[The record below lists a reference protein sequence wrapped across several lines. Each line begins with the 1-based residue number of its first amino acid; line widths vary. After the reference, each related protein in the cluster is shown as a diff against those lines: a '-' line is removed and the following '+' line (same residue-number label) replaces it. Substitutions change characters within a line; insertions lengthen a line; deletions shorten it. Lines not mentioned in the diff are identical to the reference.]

1 MPEIQ
6 ANIQA
11 GRYEDVLA
19 AVQSPVIALTELV
32 KNASDSCLNKHDPI
46 IININTENRV
56 ITITDFGEGL
66 SKDEL
71 EHLGEAGYSSKM
83 VGDKIHSPIDNPFSG
98 SKGLGLLT
106 AFFIADTLEIETYS
120 ILDRRSY
127 YLVWKKGEQKYTY
140 VEAKS
145 EFKGTIVT
153 LKNIEPAKLQMIL
166 LPEEKIKLFMAS
178 IRFFTGN
185 ENLPR
190 INLVID
196 EMEESHY
203 PAETLESYY
212 NRNKRANSGFIAK
225 ASFSY
230 EDNQI
235 TLSYEDNISNFY
247 TFNGKSI
254 DLRDKRTVD
263 RFVSDIR
270 APESGVAPIKSVCE
284 SKAFNEQYLPI
295 ELPAFSGVLYTWRH
309 RKNDDLEQWPVGV
322 RIYIN
327 NYSLYRYLDKEND
340 WLTLSEVS
348 QNVKATN
355 SKLKNTYGYL
365 DITNYNEH
373 NEELKIS
380 KERNDFVDSMAQRKF
395 IHIMR
400 DIIVGIFARIDIAVK
415 NPPIQSVSLRDSNVT
430 VKVGETFNLEK
441 AVICDNI
448 GLDDIDLDFDES
460 QISISDDWIVSADR
474 AGSYEIKLNLDDK
487 SHTLTIHYK
496 NVIPEFDLQKSTTTI
511 YKGNSVNLR
520 DFIAISSCK
529 DVTPDSII
537 ILSQNKNTVI
547 RNDVFDRNN
556 SVGQHIV
563 LYRYEEFQRT
573 LSITV
578 KEIEHQP
585 GSGAKSPRIDILFPK
600 LDDLRAHS
608 FKLPELVDAISSH
621 YVQAPTLC
629 MAAIRILIESSAKEF
644 FEHLVDEEMTEKFP
658 NLVNKV
664 MNIRACHP
672 NSPDYKKYI
681 SVQDPEFIAKFQCIS
696 TEYQL
701 PLSKDVKT
709 NINAHLKEISLDMFV
724 HNPAVVATDTTV
736 YRSMQIFA
744 PLLNYIFEILLV
756 DIPENH
762 NED

>member
-32 KNASDSCLNKHDPI
+32 KNASDSCLNTDDPI
-46 IININTENRV
+46 IININTTNKI
-56 ITITDFGEGL
+56 ITIIDSGEGL

-83 VGDKIHSPIDNPFSG
+83 VGDKIRTPIDNPLSG

-120 ILDRRSY
+120 VLDKKSY

-140 VEAKS
+140 VETNS
-145 EFKGTIVT
+145 EFQGTTVT

-166 LPEEKIKLFMAS
+166 LPEEKVKLFMAS
-178 IRFFTGN
+178 IRFFTDS

-190 INLVID
+190 IKLVID
-196 EMEESHY
+196 GMEESHY
-203 PAETLESYY
+203 PEETLESYY
-212 NRNKRANSGFIAK
+212 SRNKRDNSGFIAK

-230 EDNQI
+230 ENNRI
-235 TLSYEDNISNFY
+235 SLSYEDNISNFY
-247 TFNGKSI
+247 TFTGKSI
-254 DLRDKRTVD
+254 DLGDKRTVD
-263 RFVSDIR
+263 NFVSDIR
-270 APESGVAPIKSVCE
+270 APESGVAPIKSICE
-284 SKAFNEQYLPI
+284 SEAFSEQYLPI
-295 ELPAFSGVLYTWRH
+295 MLPAFCGVLYTWRH

-355 SKLKNTYGYL
+355 YKLKNTYGYL

-380 KERNDFVDSMAQRKF
+380 KERNDFVDSMSQRKF

-400 DIIVGIFARIDIAVK
+400 DVIVGVFARIDIAVK
-415 NPPIQSVSLRDSNVT
+415 NPPIQSVNLRYSNVT
-430 VKVGETFNLEK
+430 VKVGEPLNLAN
-441 AVICDNI
+441 AVICNNI
-448 GLDDIDLDFDES
+448 GLDDIDLDYDES
-460 QISISDDWIVSADR
+460 QISISNDWTVSTDQ
-474 AGSYEIKLNLDDK
+474 AGSYDIKLRFGDK
-487 SHTLTIHYK
+487 SYTFTIHYK
-496 NVIPEFDLQKSTTTI
+496 NVIPEFDLQKSMITI

-520 DFIAISSCK
+520 DYIIAASCK
-529 DVTPDSII
+529 DVNPDSIT
-537 ILSQNKNTVI
+537 ILSQSKDTVI
-547 RNDVFDRNN
+547 KTDVFDKSN
-556 SVGQHIV
+556 SVGQHIIF
-563 LYRYEEFQRT
+563 YCYEEFQRT

-578 KEIEHQP
+578 KEIERQP
-585 GSGAKSPRIDILFPK
+585 GSGVKSPRMDSLFSK
-600 LDDLRAHS
+600 LDELREHS
-608 FKLPELVDAISSH
+608 FKLPELVDAISSY

-629 MAAIRILIESSAKEF
+629 MAAIRILIESSAKAF
-644 FEHLVDEEMTEKFP
+644 FKHLIDEEVTDSFP
-658 NLVNKV
+658 SLVNRV
-664 MNIRACHP
+664 MNIRDCHTK
-672 NSPDYKKYI
+672 NSDYIKYI
-681 SVQDPEFIAKFQCIS
+681 SMQDPKFIAEFQRIS
-696 TEYQL
+696 TGYQIS
-701 PLSKDVKT
+701 LSKDVKT
-709 NINAHLKEISLDMFV
+709 NINAHLKEIALDMFV
-724 HNPAVVATDTTV
+724 HNPAIVATDTTV

-744 PLLNYIFEILLV
+744 PLLNYIFDVLLLN
-756 DIPENH
+756 ISER
-762 NED
+762 

>member
-11 GRYEDVLA
+11 GKYEDVLA
-19 AVQSPVIALTELV
+19 TVQSPVIALTELV
-32 KNASDSCLNKHDPI
+32 KNASDSCLNKDDPI
-46 IININTENRV
+46 IIKINTTSRV
-56 ITITDFGEGL
+56 ITITDSGEGL

-83 VGDKIHSPIDNPFSG
+83 VGDKTRSPIDNPLSG

-120 ILDRRSY
+120 VLDRRSY

-145 EFKGTIVT
+145 EFQGTTVT

-166 LPEEKIKLFMAS
+166 LPEEKVKLFMAS
-178 IRFFTGN
+178 IRFFTDS
-185 ENLPR
+185 EKLPR
-190 INLVID
+190 IKLVID
-196 EMEESHY
+196 GMEESHY
-203 PAETLESYY
+203 PAETMESYY
-212 NRNKRANSGFIAK
+212 NRNKRDNGGFIAK

-230 EDNQI
+230 ENNRI

-247 TFNGKSI
+247 TFSGKSI

-263 RFVSDIR
+263 SFVSCIR
-270 APESGVAPIKSVCE
+270 APESGGAPIKSVCE
-284 SKAFNEQYLPI
+284 SEAFNKQYLSI
-295 ELPAFSGVLYTWRH
+295 ELPDFSGVLYTWRH
-309 RKNDDLEQWPVGV
+309 RKSDDLEQWPVGV

-355 SKLKNTYGYL
+355 YKLKNTYGYL

-400 DIIVGIFARIDIAVK
+400 DVIVGIFARIDIAVK
-415 NPPIQSVSLRDSNVT
+415 NPPIQSVNLRYSNVT
-430 VKVGETFNLEK
+430 VKVGEPFNLAS
-441 AVICDNI
+441 AVICNNI

-460 QISISDDWIVSADR
+460 QISINDDWIVSTDR
-474 AGSYEIKLNLDDK
+474 AGSYDIKLNFDDK
-487 SHTLTIHYK
+487 SHTFTINYK
-496 NVIPEFDLQKSTTTI
+496 NVIPEFDLQKSMITI

-520 DFIAISSCK
+520 DFIVSSSCK
-529 DVTPDSII
+529 DVTPDSIA
-537 ILSQNKNTVI
+537 ILSQSKDTIIKN
-547 RNDVFDRNN
+547 DLFDKNN

-563 LYRYEEFQRT
+563 FYRYDDFQRT

-578 KEIEHQP
+578 KEIERQP
-585 GSGAKSPRIDILFPK
+585 GAGAKSPRMDILFSK
-600 LDDLRAHS
+600 LDELREHS
-608 FKLPELVDAISSH
+608 FKLPELVDAISSY

-644 FEHLVDEEMTEKFP
+644 FEHLVDEEVIDSFP
-658 NLVNKV
+658 SLVNRV
-664 MNIRACHP
+664 MNIRDCHP
-672 NSPDYKKYI
+672 KNPDYIKYI
-681 SVQDPEFIAKFQCIS
+681 SVQEPKFIAEFQRIS
-696 TEYQL
+696 AEYQVS
-701 PLSKDVKT
+701 LSKDVKT

-724 HNPAVVATDTTV
+724 HNPAIIATDTTV

-744 PLLNYIFEILLV
+744 PLLNYIFDVLLL
-756 DIPENH
+756 
-762 NED
+762 

>member
-6 ANIQA
+6 ANIKA
-11 GRYEDVLA
+11 GKYEDVLA

-32 KNASDSCLNKHDPI
+32 KNASDSCLNKDDPI
-46 IININTENRV
+46 IIKINTTSRV
-56 ITITDFGEGL
+56 ITITDSGEGL

-83 VGDKIHSPIDNPFSG
+83 VGDKTRSPIDNPLSG

-106 AFFIADTLEIETYS
+106 AFFIADTFEIETYS

-145 EFKGTIVT
+145 EFQGTTVT

-166 LPEEKIKLFMAS
+166 LPEEKVKLFMAS
-178 IRFFTGN
+178 IRFFTDS

-190 INLVID
+190 IKLFID
-196 EMEESHY
+196 GMEESYY

-212 NRNKRANSGFIAK
+212 NRNKRDNIGFIAK

-230 EDNQI
+230 ENNQI

-254 DLRDKRTVD
+254 DLRDKHTVD
-263 RFVSDIR
+263 SFVSDIR
-270 APESGVAPIKSVCE
+270 APEIGVAPIKSVCE
-284 SKAFNEQYLPI
+284 SEAFSEPYLPI
-295 ELPAFSGVLYTWRH
+295 ELPAFSGILYTWRN
-309 RKNDDLEQWPVGV
+309 RKNDELEQWPVGV

-327 NYSLYRYLDKEND
+327 NYSLYKYLDKEND

-355 SKLKNTYGYL
+355 YKLKNAYGYL

-400 DIIVGIFARIDIAVK
+400 DVIVGIFARIDIAVK
-415 NPPIQSVSLRDSNVT
+415 NPPIQSVNLRYKNVT
-430 VKVGETFNLEK
+430 VKVGEPFNLAS
-441 AVICDNI
+441 AVICNNI
-448 GLDDIDLDFDES
+448 GLDDIELDFDES
-460 QISISDDWIVSADR
+460 QISISDDWIVSTDR
-474 AGSYEIKLNLDDK
+474 AGSYEIKLNFDDK
-487 SHTLTIHYK
+487 SHTFTIHYK
-496 NVIPEFDLQKSTTTI
+496 NVIPEFDLQKSMITI

-520 DFIAISSCK
+520 DFIVASSCK
-529 DVTPDSII
+529 DVTPDSIA
-537 ILSQNKNTVI
+537 ILSQSKDTVI
-547 RNDVFDRNN
+547 KNDVFDKNN
-556 SVGQHIV
+556 SVGQHIIF
-563 LYRYEEFQRT
+563 YRYDEFQRT

-578 KEIEHQP
+578 KEIERQP
-585 GSGAKSPRIDILFPK
+585 GAGAKSPRIDILFSK
-600 LDDLRAHS
+600 LDELREHS
-608 FKLPELVDAISSH
+608 FRLPELVDAISSY

-629 MAAIRILIESSAKEF
+629 MAAIRILIESSAKAF
-644 FEHLVDEEMTEKFP
+644 FKHLVDEEVTDSFLS
-658 NLVNKV
+658 LVNRV
-664 MNIRACHP
+664 MNIRDCHP
-672 NSPDYKKYI
+672 KNPDYIKYI
-681 SVQDPEFIAKFQCIS
+681 SAQDPKFIAEFQRIS
-696 TEYQL
+696 VGYKVS
-701 PLSKDVKT
+701 LSKDVKT
-709 NINAHLKEISLDMFV
+709 NINAHLKEIALDMFV
-724 HNPAVVATDTTV
+724 HNPAIISTDTTV

-744 PLLNYIFEILLV
+744 PLLNYIFDVLLL
-756 DIPENH
+756 
-762 NED
+762 

>member
-11 GRYEDVLA
+11 GKYEDVLA

-46 IININTENRV
+46 IININTQNKV
-56 ITITDFGEGL
+56 ITITDSGEGL
-66 SKDEL
+66 SKNEL

-83 VGDKIHSPIDNPFSG
+83 IGNNIQSPIDNPLSG

-120 ILDRRSY
+120 ILDKKSY

-145 EFKGTIVT
+145 EFQGTTIT

-166 LPEEKIKLFMAS
+166 LPEEKVKLFMAS
-178 IRFFTGN
+178 IRFFTDS

-190 INLVID
+190 IKLVVD
-196 EMEESHY
+196 GMEESYY
-203 PAETLESYY
+203 PAEPLESYY
-212 NRNKRANSGFIAK
+212 NRNKRDNSGFIAK

-230 EDNQI
+230 VNNQI

-247 TFNGKSI
+247 TFNEKSI

-263 RFVSDIR
+263 SFVSDIR
-270 APESGVAPIKSVCE
+270 APESGVAPIKSICE
-284 SKAFNEQYLPI
+284 SEVFSEQYLPI
-295 ELPAFSGVLYTWRH
+295 DLPAFSGVLYTWRH

-355 SKLKNTYGYL
+355 YKLKNTYGYL
-365 DITNYNEH
+365 DLTNYNEH
-373 NEELKIS
+373 NHELKIS

-400 DIIVGIFARIDIAVK
+400 DVIVGIFSRIDIAVK
-415 NPPIQSVSLRDSNVT
+415 NPPIQSINLRYNNVT
-430 VKVGETFNLEK
+430 VKVGEPFNLAN
-441 AVICDNI
+441 AVICNNI

-460 QISISDDWIVSADR
+460 QISITEDWMVSTDR
-474 AGSYEIKLNLDDK
+474 AGSYNIKLNFDSK
-487 SHTLTIHYK
+487 SHTFTIHYK
-496 NVIPEFDLQKSTTTI
+496 NVIPEFDLQKNMITI

-520 DFIAISSCK
+520 DFIVASSCK
-529 DVTPDSII
+529 DVTPNSIDIQSQGKDTI
-537 ILSQNKNTVI
+537 IK
-547 RNDVFDRNN
+547 NDVFDKNN

-563 LYRYEEFQRT
+563 FYRYEDFQRT

-578 KEIEHQP
+578 KEIERQP
-585 GSGAKSPRIDILFPK
+585 GAGAKSPRIDILFPK

-608 FKLPELVDAISSH
+608 FKLPELVDAISSY

-644 FEHLVDEEMTEKFP
+644 FEHLVDEEVIDSFP
-658 NLVNKV
+658 SLVNRIL
-664 MNIRACHP
+664 NIRDCHP
-672 NSPDYKKYI
+672 KSPDYIKYI
-681 SVQDPEFIAKFQCIS
+681 STQSPRFIEEYQRIS

-701 PLSKDVKT
+701 LLSKDVKT
-709 NINAHLKEISLDMFV
+709 NINAHLKEIDLDMFV
-724 HNPAVVATDTTV
+724 HNPSIVATDTTV

-744 PLLNYIFEILLV
+744 
-756 DIPENH
+756 
-762 NED
+762 

>member
-6 ANIQA
+6 ANIQT
-11 GRYEDVLA
+11 GKYEDVLS

-46 IININTENRV
+46 IININTKNRV
-56 ITITDFGEGL
+56 ITITDSGEGL
-66 SKDEL
+66 SEDEL

-83 VGDKIHSPIDNPFSG
+83 IGSNIQSPIDNPLSG

-120 ILDRRSY
+120 ILDKKSY

-145 EFKGTIVT
+145 EFQGTSIT
-153 LKNIEPAKLQMIL
+153 LKNIDPAKLQMIL
-166 LPEEKIKLFMAS
+166 LPEEKVKLFMAS
-178 IRFFTGN
+178 IRFFTDS
-185 ENLPR
+185 ENLPC
-190 INLVID
+190 IKLVVD
-196 EMEESHY
+196 GMEESHY
-203 PAETLESYY
+203 PTEPLENYY
-212 NRNKRANSGFIAK
+212 NRNKRDNSGFIAK
-225 ASFSY
+225 AGFSY
-230 EDNQI
+230 INNQI
-235 TLSYEDNISNFY
+235 TLSYEDNISSFY
-247 TFNGKSI
+247 TFNEKRI

-263 RFVSDIR
+263 SFVSDIR
-270 APESGVAPIKSVCE
+270 APESGVAPIKSICE
-284 SKAFNEQYLPI
+284 SEAFSEQYLPI

-355 SKLKNTYGYL
+355 YKLKNTYGYL
-365 DITNYNEH
+365 DLTNYNEH

-395 IHIMR
+395 MHIMR
-400 DIIVGIFARIDIAVK
+400 DVIIGVFSRIDIAVK
-415 NPPIQSVSLRDSNVT
+415 NPPIQSVNLRYNNVT
-430 VKVGETFNLEK
+430 VKVGEPFNLAN
-441 AVICDNI
+441 AVICNNI

-460 QISISDDWIVSADR
+460 QISITEDWRVSTDR
-474 AGSYEIKLNLDDK
+474 AGSYNIKLNFDGK
-487 SHTLTIHYK
+487 SHTFTIHYK
-496 NVIPEFDLQKSTTTI
+496 NVIPEFDLQKSMITI

-520 DFIAISSCK
+520 DFIVASSCK
-529 DVTPDSII
+529 DVTLDSIHIQSQGKDTI
-537 ILSQNKNTVI
+537 IK
-547 RNDVFDRNN
+547 NDVFDKNN

-563 LYRYEEFQRT
+563 FYHYEDFQRT

-578 KEIEHQP
+578 KEIERQP
-585 GSGAKSPRIDILFPK
+585 GAGAKSPRIDILFPN

-608 FKLPELVDAISSH
+608 FKLPELVDAISSY

-644 FEHLVDEEMTEKFP
+644 FEYLVDEEVTDSFP
-658 NLVNKV
+658 SLVNRIL
-664 MNIRACHP
+664 NIRDCHP
-672 NSPDYKKYI
+672 KNPDYIKYI
-681 SVQDPEFIAKFQCIS
+681 SAQSSKFIVEYQRIS
-696 TEYQL
+696 AEYQL
-701 PLSKDVKT
+701 LLSKDVKT
-709 NINAHLKEISLDMFV
+709 NINVHLKEIDLDMFV
-724 HNPAVVATDTTV
+724 HNPSIVATDTTV

-744 PLLNYIFEILLV
+744 PLLNYIFEVLLL
-756 DIPENH
+756 
-762 NED
+762 